1 MVNTT
6 IQIAMLDCQPYLSAV
21 RVRVRNRFNVDT
33 NDLQYGACVA
43 GHTRTWLQE
52 EMA

>member
-1 MVNTT
+1 MVKTT
-6 IQIAMLDCQPYLSAV
+6 IQMAMLDCQPYLSV
-21 RVRVRNRFNVDT
+21 GRVRVRSRVNNST

-43 GHTRTWLQE
+43 GHTRTWLQD

>member
-6 IQIAMLDCQPYLSAV
+6 IQIAMLDCQPYLSVVYV
-21 RVRVRNRFNVDT
+21 RMRSERNFETGN
-33 NDLQYGACVA
+33 LQYGACVA
-43 GHTRTWLQE
+43 GHTRTWLHD

>member
-6 IQIAMLDCQPYLSAV
+6 IQIAMLDCQPYLSIV
-21 RVRVRNRFNVDT
+21 RVRVRSRVKVST
-33 NDLQYGACVA
+33 EDLQYGACVA
-43 GHTRTWLQE
+43 GHTRTWLQD